1 MSDDPPER
9 NRGRPRG
16 RRVRRWGGLFRVA
29 VYRLVSRLRQIP
41 RQTLV
46 TVALIAVT
54 IALLVIVTGIAAGIA
69 ADSPDESE
77 ADVRIVPAGGGT
89 LSSVIDVETAQLG
102 AVHETSATLDER
114 EDVAYATPVLVEA
127 VRIGVDGSSE
137 TETVLAMGVVP
148 PAEPTTIEG
157 VSTASLEPGDPHFA
171 NGTYDGARTG
181 EVVLTDEAATA
192 INASEGDSLQ
202 VGSSMPAATLRRG
215 YTSGGPEYTATAIED
230 TGANGV
236 SGELPLV
243 MVHLSELQSISG
255 ADNDDLADQI
265 LVKTGPDAST
275 ATVESA
281 AADAYPNATVQTGD
295 DGQLASI
302 RSNDFALATSLVALI
317 VAVVICSLFVAT
329 SAALT
334 IDKDRQT
341 IAVFAAIGFSTRSR
355 LAIVAV
361 TTLSLTLAGALV
373 GIVLGTVGVSITNY
387 VATATIAP
395 EPIATLRPAFG
406 LYAVAVALI
415 AGVLA
420 LPYPLYLVARTN
432 VVAELG
438 R

>member
-1 MSDDPPER
+1 MSDDLPER
-9 NRGRPRG
+9 NRGRSRG
-16 RRVRRWGGLFRVA
+16 RRVRRWVGLFRIA
-29 VYRLVSRLRQIP
+29 IYRLVARLRHVP
-41 RQTLV
+41 RQTIV

-54 IALLVIVTGIAAGIA
+54 IALLMIVTGIAAGIA
-69 ADSPDESE
+69 TDSPADSE

-89 LSSVIDVETAQLG
+89 LSSVIDVETARLG
-102 AVHETSATLDER
+102 NVHETSATLDER

-127 VRIGVDGSSE
+127 VRIRVDGSDE

-148 PAEPTTIEG
+148 PAEPIAIEG
-157 VSTASLEPGDPHFA
+157 VSTAPLEPGDPHFA
-171 NGTYDGARTG
+171 NGAYDGARTG
-181 EVVLTDEAATA
+181 EVVLTDDAAAA
-192 INASEGDSLQ
+192 INASEGDSLE
-202 VGSSMPAATLRRG
+202 VGSSAAATRRREN
-215 YTSGGPEYTATAIED
+215 TGGSLAYTATAIED
-230 TGANGV
+230 TAANGV
-236 SGELPLV
+236 SGALPIV
-243 MVHLSELQSISG
+243 MLHLSELQSISG
-255 ADNDDLADQI
+255 ADDDDLADQV

-275 ATVESA
+275 TAVESA

-373 GIVLGTVGVSITNY
+373 GIVLGTIGISVTNY
-387 VATATIAP
+387 VATATVAP
-395 EPIATLRPAFG
+395 EPIATIRPAFG

-420 LPYPLYLVARTN
+420 LPYPLSLVARTN
-432 VVAELG
+432 VVTELG